1 GNHVEGGD
9 FRPSSGIEVLFVLP
23 PLAILV
29 HVGVAEDDGMHAFIL
44 KNFSRGPAEIR
55 KDGAFDDD
63 LSQSLEADLAAGV
76 FHEKTSN
83 EVSEKRHRRLHGH
96 PGFIENRPANH
107 ATERSDFINEGVL
120 PFDFEN
126 QLDKEMT

>member
-1 GNHVEGGD
+1 
-9 FRPSSGIEVLFVLP
+9 
-23 PLAILV
+23 
-29 HVGVAEDDGMHAFIL
+29 
-44 KNFSRGPAEIR
+44 
-55 KDGAFDDD
+55 
-63 LSQSLEADLAAGV
+63 LEADLAAGV

-126 QLDKEMT
+126 QLDKEMTAERKIQDRFHQVLLQKEAARIQAVGRLVHMAMLNVNTVQEVNNVLITD